1 MHLTTNG
8 VSPADMLLFNDVVQH
23 GGFTAAARQH
33 GISKQ
38 SVSERISRLEQVLG
52 VRLLQRTTR
61 SLKPTEAGARYQA
74 HCQQIAALIAQANAA
89 MQAEQ
94 AEPTG
99 TLNVSA
105 PRVFGRGGLIGLLK
119 VYRQR
124 HPKVHVNVRLT
135 DQLLPLVDEQVD
147 VALRVSSMDDSSL
160 SVRRL
165 GTARAFFAA
174 SPRLMR
180 QLKPRN
186 DMELIRTGPVLSL
199 RPGEVW
205 ELPDGLKFR
214 PRPVMT
220 IDDLTALSVAVDEG
234 VGIARLPGLL
244 CRPLLAKQR
253 IRLLLD
259 GAPAASFT
267 VFAAYVSKKQLSPK
281 VRSFIDLLV
290 ERRDD
295 FTDGD

>member
-1 MHLTTNG
+1 
-8 VSPADMLLFNDVVQH
+8 MLLFNAVVQL

-33 GISKQ
+33 GVSKQ
-38 SVSERISRLEQVLG
+38 SVSERVSRLERVLG

-61 SLKPTEAGARYQA
+61 SLKPTEAGARYQLQ
-74 HCQQIAALIAQANAA
+74 CQQIAALIAEANTS

-94 AEPTG
+94 AEPMG
-99 TLNVSA
+99 TLTVSA

-124 HPKVHVNVRLT
+124 HPKVHVHVKLT
-135 DQLLPLVDEQVD
+135 DQLVPLVDEQVD

-174 SPRLMR
+174 SPRLLR
-180 QLKPRN
+180 DLKPRS
-186 DMELIRTGPVLSL
+186 DMELIRTGPVMSL
-199 RPGEVW
+199 RAGEVW
-205 ELPDGLKFR
+205 GMPDGTKFR
-214 PRPVMT
+214 PQPVMT
-220 IDDLTALSVAVDEG
+220 IDDLTALSEAVVDGLG
-234 VGIARLPGLL
+234 VARLPGLL
-244 CRPLLAKQR
+244 CRPLLAQKK

-259 GAPAASFT
+259 GAPAAGFT
-267 VFAAYVSKKQLSPK
+267 VFAAYVSKKHLSPK

-290 ERRDD
+290 ERRGD
-295 FTDGD
+295 FTDSD